1 MQVSTVL
8 YASVAAIVSCWLS
21 PISTAGDTSRS
32 QGQIRLRWAD
42 DDQAGIIDNLS
53 ACVQPAA

>member
-21 PISTAGDTSRS
+21 PISTAGDTSRTR
-32 QGQIRLRWAD
+32 GQIRLRRLD
-42 DDQAGIIDNLS
+42 DDQAVIIDNLS
-53 ACVQPAA
+53 ACGQPAA